1 MQVDN
6 KRPFISLFSGYPHL
20 FGDPQRLQVD
30 FDEHYSRFNPAP
42 DEPEDAPPLAKP
54 PAPDELEVGAP
65 KHPPELSPDPWPL
78 MGHLHRV
85 PDSPLARS
93 PHQDLPTKPAV
104 PDPISHSSGGGG
116 GGGVVGSHGG
126 VRHLVTIRSTHIS
139 VDEQH
144 GDSQLDLRVTQVNV
158 GQDNDIVVR
167 QDNDI
172 VTDGSGAPFPLYPVD
187 NLADVV
193 SMAKEQVPV
202 FFAGPHDTPQEVVAT
217 LREHGDGPQADAPIQ
232 TLAEGIVRDGHAVGS
247 GAPPL
252 PDPALKVPISPTD
265 NDANM
270 AVVHTGGNMV
280 TNVATLI
287 DGQGPVGT
295 LVVLGDSYKSNAI
308 VQTNVLVD
316 HSAVAGTAETALV
329 QTGDNAANNVAEL
342 VRQFDGNPYEMGFFG
357 GLRWHVD
364 RIDGD
369 FYDVKMVKQVN
380 WLSDNDCVQQTAT
393 DHYKF
398 MSTGENGLGNDLWA
412 TQFGTQY
419 DLVIVNGNYFA
430 ANWIF
435 QTNILLN
442 SDYVLIQ
449 AGQDGAGQETVST
462 GGNWLLNTAL
472 IADYSGGAHPLT
484 ADMQHVVDALQSG
497 EPVLDPSLGHLVPGN
512 GSMDLNVLFI
522 TGNYY
527 DLNVLQQTNVV
538 SDSDIVVQSL
548 DKGEAGYVSTGGN
561 FVGNDAN
568 IVKLGPL
575 GGEYVAGNEYS
586 ESVLVQTNIIA
597 QSADVVPAQSG
608 PPPATDPNA
617 APQGEAAAVPA
628 SEQSAVVPPTEMA
641 AHAMSDPL
649 NSVLS

>member
-20 FGDPQRLQVD
+20 PIDPSRFQVD
-30 FDEHYSRFNPAP
+30 FDDHYSRSRPEP
-42 DEPEDAPPLAKP
+42 DEAEAAPPLP
-54 PAPDELEVGAP
+54 QPRAPDELEVGAP
-65 KHPPELSPDPWPL
+65 RNPPELPPDPWPL
-78 MGHLHRV
+78 AGGLHRLH
-85 PDSPLARS
+85 DSPAARL
-93 PHQDLPTKPAV
+93 PHQDLPTRSAV
-104 PDPISHSSGGGG
+104 PDPVSHSSGGGG
-116 GGGVVGSHGG
+116 GADGGVGA
-126 VRHLVTIRSTHIS
+126 RHLVVIRSSHIS

-158 GQDNDIVVR
+158 V

-172 VTDGSGAPFPLYPVD
+172 VTDGSGAPFPVHPVD
-187 NLADVV
+187 NLADLV
-193 SMAKEQVPV
+193 SMAKGQVPT
-202 FFAGPHDTPQEVVAT
+202 FFAGSHDTPEEVVAT
-217 LREHGDGPQADAPIQ
+217 LREHGDGSQAGAPIQ
-232 TLAEGIVRDGHAVGS
+232 TLTEGIVRDGHAVGS
-247 GAPPL
+247 AEPPL
-252 PDPALKVPISPTD
+252 PDPALLVPPSPSD

-270 AVVHTGGNMV
+270 AVVHAGGNV
-280 TNVATLI
+280 ATNVATLI

-316 HSAVAGTAETALV
+316 HSSVAGTADTAIV
-329 QTGDNAANNVAEL
+329 QAGDNAANNVAEL

-369 FYDVKMVKQVN
+369 FYDVKMVKQLN

-398 MSTGENGLGNDLWA
+398 VSTGENELGNDLWA

-419 DLVIVNGNYFA
+419 DLVIVNGDYFA

-442 SDYVLIQ
+442 SDYVLIH
-449 AGQDGAGQETVST
+449 AGPDGAGQETVST
-462 GGNWLLNTAL
+462 GGSWLLNTAL
-472 IADYSGGAHPLT
+472 IADYSGGAQPLP
-484 ADMQHVVDALQSG
+484 ADMQRVVDALQSG
-497 EPVLDPSLGHLVPGN
+497 EPVLDPSLGLLVPGN
-512 GSMDLNVLFI
+512 GSSDLNVLFI

-538 SDSDIVVQSL
+538 SDSDIVVQTL
-548 DKGEAGYVSTGGN
+548 DKGEAGYVSTGGD
-561 FVGNDAN
+561 FVGNDAS
-568 IVKLGPL
+568 IIKLGPL

-608 PPPATDPNA
+608 PAPPATDPNA

-628 SEQSAVVPPTEMA
+628 SDQSAVVPPTEMA

-649 NSVLS
+649 HSVLS